1 MKFVIERVQKAW
13 REIIK
18 RKKLQGCYIFFVNIQ
33 YWKEK
38 VVFPLEKT
46 TKTNDTWLFA
56 LQLVKPWLNGLAS
69 RCKSTQVRKT
79 RTCVRTCDGRSHGFT
94 GRLASSRKSHI
105 QFICNQLA
113 FGGQTVKNLR
123 RLAYEFELDQSQRK
137 STQVDG
143 QPKHKLNASRKRAST
158 CEAWALSGS

>member
-38 VVFPLEKT
+38 VVFPLGKT

-69 RCKSTQVRKT
+69 RCKSTQVCRT

-105 QFICNQLA
+105 YSSFAI
-113 FGGQTVKNLR
+113 NLR
-123 RLAYEFELDQSQRK
+123 SVAKRWKTCVDLRTNLSSTKVNASQRRWMANRNT
-137 STQVDG
+137 SWTQVENVRRLVRPG
-143 QPKHKLNASRKRAST
+143 L
-158 CEAWALSGS
+158 